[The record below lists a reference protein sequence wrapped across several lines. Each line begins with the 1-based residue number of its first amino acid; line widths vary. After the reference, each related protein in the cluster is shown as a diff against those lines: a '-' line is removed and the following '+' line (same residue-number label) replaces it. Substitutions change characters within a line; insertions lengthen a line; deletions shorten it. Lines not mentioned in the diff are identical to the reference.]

1 MARNKGGISVTP
13 PRNLKMKVGRE
24 KESSLTDVSRR
35 GTPRSAVTIMAE
47 PEASSEGVVW
57 ESLAWVERSS

>member
-24 KESSLTDVSRR
+24 RESSLKDVSRR
-35 GTPRSAVTIMAE
+35 GMPRSAVTVMAE
-47 PEASSEGVVW
+47 PDASSEGVFW
-57 ESLAWVERSS
+57 ESLAWIERSS